1 LWGRLLLSMEGR
13 GRGRGA
19 ERVAI
24 VLLSEVTRIETS
36 QIFLKV
42 IFFFSRPMMRNIS
55 QTHLQDPAL

>member
-1 LWGRLLLSMEGR
+1 MEGR